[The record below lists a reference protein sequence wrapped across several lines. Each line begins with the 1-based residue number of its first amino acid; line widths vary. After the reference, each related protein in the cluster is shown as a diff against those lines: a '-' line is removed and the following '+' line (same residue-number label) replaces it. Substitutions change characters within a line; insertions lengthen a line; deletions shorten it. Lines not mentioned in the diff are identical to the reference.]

1 MRSVHSVYLSPI
13 FLAGKVQMCAGT
25 DTQLSPTP
33 CDLMFLKAP
42 LSMGFSRQEYWS
54 GFPFPT
60 PRDLPDP
67 QIESASQNADN
78 RALIDFHTKT
88 VGESLGHVGLRAA

>member
-1 MRSVHSVYLSPI
+1 MSFVHSVYLSPI
-13 FLAGKVQMCAGT
+13 FLTVKVQMCACSV
-25 DTQLSPTP
+25 TQLCPTP
-33 CDLMFLKAP
+33 CDLMFLQAP

-60 PRDLPDP
+60 PRDLSDS

>member
-1 MRSVHSVYLSPI
+1 MHAQSLSCVP
-13 FLAGKVQMCAGT
+13 LLVT
-25 DTQLSPTP
+25 DS
-33 CDLMFLKAP
+33 MFLKSP

-78 RALIDFHTKT
+78 RALVDIQTMT
-88 VGESLGHVGLRAA
+88 VGEFLGHVGLGAEK